1 MGWVLFGFL
10 QRSSWEMAGVPSWC
24 LHRGVQHCFTPS
36 EAWLYP
42 SKLLVPFPRCLSEDF
57 YTRCE
62 MLNFQLILKLS
73 LSILLT
79 WCLKKQSPAPI
90 LASGTFAV
98 EEGVGRE
105 ELLPLVSVVSLL
117 IPFGREEKYCIPLW
131 TFLIFM
137 ENFIRK
143 MKISSW
149 VSFIGLNRWILIATP
164 ITKLS
169 QLYFH

>member
-1 MGWVLFGFL
+1 
-10 QRSSWEMAGVPSWC
+10 
-24 LHRGVQHCFTPS
+24 
-36 EAWLYP
+36 
-42 SKLLVPFPRCLSEDF
+42 
-57 YTRCE
+57 

-117 IPFGREEKYCIPLW
+117 VPFLGGGEILYPPLNL
-131 TFLIFM
+131 F
-137 ENFIRK
+137 NFYGKLHKKDEVPLLGKFHRSEQ
-143 MKISSW
+143 MDFDSYTDHKIKSTL
-149 VSFIGLNRWILIATP
+149 FPL
-164 ITKLS
+164 K
-169 QLYFH
+169 

>member
-1 MGWVLFGFL
+1 
-10 QRSSWEMAGVPSWC
+10 MAGVASRC
-24 LHRGVQHCFTPS
+24 LHSGVQQSFTPS

-42 SKLLVPFPRCLSEDF
+42 SKLLLPFPRCLSKDF

-73 LSILLT
+73 QRILLT
-79 WCLKKQSPAPI
+79 WRLKKQSPAPI

-117 IPFGREEKYCIPLW
+117 VPFSRGGGILYPLLNL
-131 TFLIFM
+131 F
-137 ENFIRK
+137 NFYGKLHKKDEIQLLGKFHRSEQ
-143 MKISSW
+143 MDFDSYTDHKIKSTL
-149 VSFIGLNRWILIATP
+149 FPL
-164 ITKLS
+164 K
-169 QLYFH
+169 

>member
-1 MGWVLFGFL
+1 
-10 QRSSWEMAGVPSWC
+10 MAGVASWC
-24 LHRGVQHCFTPS
+24 LHSGVQPAYTGVYNAVSPHLRADYTPQGF
-36 EAWLYP
+36 WY
-42 SKLLVPFPRCLSEDF
+42 LSLDASHKADF

-117 IPFGREEKYCIPLW
+117 VPFGRGGEILYPPLNL
-131 TFLIFM
+131 F
-137 ENFIRK
+137 NFYGKRHKKDEIQLLGKFHRSEQ
-143 MKISSW
+143 MDFDSSQ
-149 VSFIGLNRWILIATP
+149 
-164 ITKLS
+164 ITKLN

>member
-1 MGWVLFGFL
+1 
-10 QRSSWEMAGVPSWC
+10 
-24 LHRGVQHCFTPS
+24 
-36 EAWLYP
+36 
-42 SKLLVPFPRCLSEDF
+42 
-57 YTRCE
+57 

-117 IPFGREEKYCIPLW
+117 VPFLGGGEILYPLLNLFN
-131 TFLIFM
+131 FLW
-137 ENFIRK
+137 K
-143 MKISSW
+143 TS
-149 VSFIGLNRWILIATP
+149 
-164 ITKLS
+164 
-169 QLYFH
+169 